1 MKQNST
7 VLDTTRDYFSL
18 FHLEPCVELDVA
30 LLTQRY
36 RDIQTEIHPDR
47 FAGKSAHE
55 QRLAMQCATFVNEA
69 FTCLKNPLQR
79 AQYLLKLKGF
89 PADAHT
95 TLDHGF
101 LMEQMELREELD
113 QQSRQRD
120 IKAADALM
128 QRIGGL
134 IKTMQSKF
142 RQEFDAGHYVEAQA
156 VVLKWQFLVKLQHD
170 AEQLEDSL

>member
-1 MKQNST
+1 M
-7 VLDTTRDYFSL
+7 LDIHQDYFSL
-18 FHLEPCVELDVA
+18 FRFEPRFELDAA

-36 RDIQTEIHPDR
+36 RDIQAEVHPDR

-95 TLDHGF
+95 TLDHRF
-101 LMEQMELREELD
+101 LMEQMDLREELD
-113 QQSRQRD
+113 QQSRIRD
-120 IKAADALM
+120 IKAINALM
-128 QRIGGL
+128 QRIGML
-134 IKTMQSKF
+134 IANLQSQF
-142 RQEFDAGHYVEAQA
+142 RQEFDAGHYVEAQD